1 MVLSPK
7 EDALWH
13 CTVIKL
19 GLAGTEA
26 PRELLVDCVAT
37 SGRLTPARG
46 EDDLGPSLLNN
57 LLQALEAVT
66 AEELRLGTCEDRV
79 KDTIHVEKDYFIVL
93 VGVSPWGHMV
103 SWAKSRPGVE
113 WQSRVSLT

>member
-1 MVLSPK
+1 MQRNYVGKKKRAQNRSRVAWHCAEPK
-7 EDALWH
+7 QDALWH
-13 CTVIKL
+13 GTVKL

-26 PRELLVDCVAT
+26 PGELLVDCVAT

-79 KDTIHVEKDYFIVL
+79 KDTIHVEKDHA
-93 VGVSPWGHMV
+93 S
-103 SWAKSRPGVE
+103 
-113 WQSRVSLT
+113 